1 MQVGAYSFGQLE
13 VASRVHTSDL
23 IITPDRVISPWWRS
37 EGHRLSAYDLRDIFD
52 LQPEVIV
59 LGTGYYG
66 RMTIPRETR
75 IELEERGMRVIAA
88 ETGNAVEQFDRLQR
102 DAARVVAA
110 LHLTC

>member
-1 MQVGAYSFGQLE
+1 MQVGGYSFGHLE
-13 VASRVHTSDL
+13 VASQVHTSDL

-37 EGHRLSAYDLRDIFD
+37 EGHSLSACDLRYIFD

-66 RMTIPRETR
+66 RMKVPCETR
-75 IELEERGMRVIAA
+75 RELEERGMQVIAT
-88 ETGNAVEQFDRLQR
+88 ETGNAVDQFNRLQR